1 MIRPVSS
8 ILVIGEAL
16 VDIVRRTDGS
26 RAEHPG
32 GSPANVALGLARLE
46 RDATL
51 LTRIGRDE
59 RGRTVRRHL
68 EGAGVRLLD
77 GSITAEPTSTAT
89 ARLDAAG
96 VATYEFDLDW
106 RLPTALDPAG
116 LARDF
121 QALHTGSIAAFLQ
134 PGGDDVLRALEAVR
148 GTMTISYD
156 PNARPA
162 LMGEASQARA
172 RVERIVALSDLVKV
186 SDEDLAWLA
195 PGEDPLD
202 VAREWAARGPA
213 VVVVT
218 LGGQGAVGLCAAG
231 RVRVP
236 APATTLVDT
245 VGAGDSFMSGL
256 LDHVAGADLLG
267 ADRAERLRGIDER
280 FLRDMLE
287 HAARLAS
294 ITCGRE
300 GADPPTRAE
309 LS

>member
-1 MIRPVSS
+1 VSS

-16 VDIVRRTDGS
+16 VDIVLRTDGS
-26 RAEHPG
+26 RSEHPG

-51 LTRIGRDE
+51 LARIGRDE
-59 RGRTVRRHL
+59 RGRTLRGHL

-89 ARLDAAG
+89 ARLDDVG

-116 LARDF
+116 PARGF

-134 PGGDDVLRALEAVR
+134 PGGDDVLRTLEAVR
-148 GTMTISYD
+148 GTTTISYD

-202 VAREWAARGPA
+202 VAGEWAARGPA

-218 LGGQGAVGLCAAG
+218 LGREGAVGLCAAG

-256 LDHVAGADLLG
+256 LDHLAGADLLG
-267 ADRAERLRGIDER
+267 ADRAGRLRRIDGPL
-280 FLRDMLE
+280 LRDMLE
-287 HAARLAS
+287 HAARIAS

-309 LS
+309 LP